1 MRVLEPKPLCS
12 GRMAQFNDRQLRF
25 HGFKTAGSWFT
36 VPDNTKWHTVKWTI
50 DDAQFVNYWGY
61 NFALESDGNPFNKYY
76 IQSVTVTRR
85 DR

>member
-1 MRVLEPKPLCS
+1 
-12 GRMAQFNDRQLRF
+12 MAQFNDRQLRF

-61 NFALESDGNPFNKYY
+61 NFALDSDGNQFNSPQRCGD
-76 IQSVTVTRR
+76 ITSNVAQT
-85 DR
+85 